1 MDDRGSEKILGSLF
15 LEMLG
20 SDTPLAL
27 QHSVQANSLV
37 ERCLQE
43 TMQQLDIP
51 YRTGAFRSIIGND
64 EIVWEAHDI
73 SMPSLSRF
81 PYPEYHTSDDNPD
94 IISRERLKE
103 SITLLERSI
112 DRLESQRVIKKQFSG
127 VPATGHP
134 RYDLYVDTWGSSD
147 ETARGLRKV
156 MDYLPIAPDY
166 LPVPALKER
175 FDVPDKALMD
185 YLQQWEEKGLIELL

>member
-1 MDDRGSEKILGSLF
+1 
-15 LEMLG
+15 MLG

-94 IISRERLKE
+94 IISREHLTE
-103 SITLLERSI
+103 TVDLLDELVRHI
-112 DRLESQRVIKKQFSG
+112 EEQKIIKKKFRG
-127 VPATGHP
+127 VPCTSNP
-134 RYDLYVDTWGSSD
+134 EYDLYIDTFYEQYISSNGVSD
-147 ETARGLRKV
+147 KEKIELRAT
-156 MDYLPIAPDY
+156 MDYLPIMDTYHTVSSLLSRFNIGRKRALDY
-166 LPVPALKER
+166 LR
-175 FDVPDKALMD
+175 R
-185 YLQQWEEKGLIELL
+185 WEEKELIEII